1 MRLKAF
7 GAALNNI
14 YRSLKY
20 RNYRLFFAGQSVSLI
35 GSWMQRVALPW
46 LVYRLTDSPFM
57 LGLVGFT
64 NQVPALLVAP
74 FAGVLID
81 RLDRRKVIIATQALA
96 MVQAFTLAGLY
107 YAGKLEV
114 WNIIALGMILG
125 VVNAF
130 DIPARQSFVVRMVEK
145 KGDLGNAIALN
156 SSMVHA
162 ARLIGPTI
170 AGIIIAATNEGVC
183 LVVNGFSFAFVIVSL
198 LMMRVSPDRLRKAR
212 TRVWKEF
219 RTGFRYAF
227 GSRFIRA
234 VLFLVAIVAVM
245 GMPYAVLLPVF
256 AREVAHGGPRTFGF
270 LMAASGSGALAGALH
285 LASRRGAQ
293 GLGRL
298 IPAAAAF
305 FGVALAA
312 FSLSTSFV
320 LSMVLLFAAGVG
332 QILTMASSN
341 TVIQSICD
349 EDKRGRVMSFYV
361 MAFMGMVPFG
371 NLLAGTMANW
381 MGAPHTVLICG
392 LVCALGAAASW
403 RSLAAIEPRLRGT
416 AARPGPA
423 D

>member
-1 MRLKAF
+1 MTLRALRAAF
-7 GAALNNI
+7 RNI

-64 NQVPALLVAP
+64 NQIPGLIIAP
-74 FAGVLID
+74 VAGVLID
-81 RLDRRKVIIATQALA
+81 RLDRRKVIIATQTLA

-145 KGDLGNAIALN
+145 KEDLGNAIALN

-170 AGIIIAATNEGVC
+170 AGIIIAATSEGVC
-183 LVVNGFSFAFVIVSL
+183 LVVNGISFAFVIVSL
-198 LMMRVSPDRLRKAR
+198 LMMRVGPDRVLRAR
-212 TRVWKEF
+212 RRALEEF
-219 RTGFRYAF
+219 RAGFRYAF

-234 VLFLVAIVAVM
+234 VLLLVATVAVM

-256 AREVAHGGPRTFGF
+256 AREVVHGGPRTFGF
-270 LMAASGSGALAGALH
+270 LMAASGSGALAGALY

-298 IPAAAAF
+298 IPTAAAF

-320 LSMVLLFAAGVG
+320 LSMALLFAAGVG

-361 MAFMGMVPFG
+361 MCFMGTVPFG
-371 NLLAGTMANW
+371 NLLAGTMASW
-381 MGAPHTVLICG
+381 MGAPNTVLVCG
-392 LVCALGAAASW
+392 SICALGAVASW
-403 RSLAAIEPRLRGT
+403 RALAAIEPRLARA